1 MRTALVLFT
10 VALLAAMVPAPASS
24 ATKYKP
30 CTLLTTADLE
40 GALKAK
46 LSRAQQEGGDVV
58 DEAGPLKG
66 ETLDWC
72 SWIFVSGSD
81 AIGVILRVTRAVAS
95 VPQMAEAWYGPLV
108 DTAKKGGGTVESV
121 KLAGTECHI
130 FRNLNKSGGPVG
142 NSTNCLTAGKGRA
155 LTIEINTPASTPV
168 TPAVAQGLLA
178 KAIARLP

>member
-1 MRTALVLFT
+1 MRIATAVLT
-10 VALLAAMVPAPASS
+10 AVLLTTLGAAPAGS

-46 LSRAQQEGGDVV
+46 LSRAQQEGGDVA
-58 DEAGPLKG
+58 DEPGPLKG
-66 ETLDWC
+66 ETIDWC

-81 AIGVILRVTRAVAS
+81 AIGVVLRVTRAVAS
-95 VPQMAEAWYGPLV
+95 VPQMAVAWYGPLV
-108 DTAKKGGGTVESV
+108 ETAKQEGGTVESV

-130 FRNLNKSGGPVG
+130 FRNKNKSAGPVG

-168 TPAVAQGLLA
+168 PPAVAQGLLT
-178 KAIARLP
+178 KAVARLP

>member
-1 MRTALVLFT
+1 MRIAPILLAV
-10 VALLAAMVPAPASS
+10 VLLAAMVPAPASS

-46 LSRAQQEGGDVV
+46 LSRAQQEGGDVE
-58 DEAGPLKG
+58 DDGPLKG

-81 AIGVILRVTRAVAS
+81 AIGVVLRVTRAVAP

-130 FRNLNKSGGPVG
+130 FRNKNKSAGPVG

-155 LTIEINTPASTPV
+155 LTIEINTPAATPV
-168 TPAVAQGLLA
+168 PPAVAQGLLA
-178 KAIARLP
+178 KAVARLP